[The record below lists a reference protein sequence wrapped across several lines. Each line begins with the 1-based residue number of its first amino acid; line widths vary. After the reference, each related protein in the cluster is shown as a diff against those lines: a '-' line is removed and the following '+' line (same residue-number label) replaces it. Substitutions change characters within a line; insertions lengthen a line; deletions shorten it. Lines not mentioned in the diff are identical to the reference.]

1 MFVCRIL
8 NGSKKQRKRRKKSGR
23 KAAAAAAAASENKGV
38 CGGVGVEKKALYVS
52 LRTTDDDGDMVDL
65 EANDDEL
72 FLTTTKIGANDNYSD
87 SEENGGGNGEQ
98 QKGESKHIFIH
109 HLLKWNIY

>member
-1 MFVCRIL
+1 
-8 NGSKKQRKRRKKSGR
+8 
-23 KAAAAAAAASENKGV
+23 
-38 CGGVGVEKKALYVS
+38 
-52 LRTTDDDGDMVDL
+52 MVDL

-98 QKGESKHIFIH
+98 QQGEFSINVKKSKHI
-109 HLLKWNIY
+109 YT